1 MKTRAKRAAR
11 PAGTKKVAA
20 PEVSDT
26 DVEIPVDVLEE
37 SGIAAEAPAEDPEER
52 CISVEAPA
60 KDSSESTTTI
70 DSLAENCREGSTTV
84 EAPPKNCEEGGTTA
98 GAPAKNC
105 EAESGTTAGAPTNSE
120 NEIPMCSIAAD
131 ESAVGENIAAE
142 ALVGDRFRPIS
153 VSTQESVIVISDDDE
168 ADCTLGLGNSV
179 LIIEESYE
187 KSMLE
192 EKRSEEVVL
201 DEELAITFTRS
212 GNVMPHARYDC
223 TAHLFVR
230 SEHDTSTPLE
240 NNADVCDQ
248 CYCYLCDKPALQC
261 PYWTTVSICH
271 CNAHN
276 KSIFWKSQR
285 DAALAGI
292 LTIFDLDLTEIDAD
306 LRQGGFLLLTF
317 VHELTIEYNK
327 YLMGTRMARD
337 QFFPCTCVCHR
348 GHMRSSVPCPPC
360 TLYHTDIIIYSY
372 SEVYK
377 KVEEFLKKAEKE
389 KPKSAAVILLG
400 IVKELVFHKEPPL
413 AHQVGDPSS
422 SLRSATPILLRRILA
437 NLQKMLVLSGFPNT
451 LCDKF
456 IRFFQSLPLPPHC
469 YCFSNC
475 LNVLPWDDL
484 FLITI
489 LLGQNIT
496 GHRTRKGKK
505 EFLCEAISVI
515 QARVQKLEDEGNYK
529 HLVRYL
535 KAVRCNDMLPLQRL
549 REKIPFYMCKYGN
562 FPEAAQSLVQLK
574 CASCTVNVKLS
585 VADFALYLKM
595 FRTECCPS
603 GKYLTDQEEWTSLKG
618 NVLKRGVLIKLI
630 LRILYV
636 NPPLLE
642 SHKCWS
648 TLIQTW
654 CSGPIL
660 GPKGQ
665 LGPIAYP
672 EPNLDFQRSVMDIAF
687 PILEELRRQTH
698 VNLPQPFSVMPN
710 EAELILIVR
719 AFAQKLLFDP
729 KPPASVL
736 SIILAFG
743 KNTWALRDLLEAITP
758 RNDLVY
764 QFTQKLADELC
775 VQKQTA
781 LHAWSLNGSQ
791 YICDLI
797 YTFLMHLNML
807 VRSVGFHML
816 DILIENFHMLPWS
829 QQVACFLQN
838 KVSSSCIFFTP
849 AERNELKKKIE
860 VCQARR

>member
-1 MKTRAKRAAR
+1 MKTRAKRAAL

-20 PEVSDT
+20 SEVSDT
-26 DVEIPVDVLEE
+26 DVGVPVDVLEE
-37 SGIAAEAPAEDPEER
+37 SGIAAEAPVEDSEER
-52 CISVEAPA
+52 FISVEAPA

-70 DSLAENCREGSTTV
+70 DSLAENCREGGPTA
-84 EAPPKNCEEGGTTA
+84 EAPAKNCKEGGPTAGAPAKNCEEGGTTA
-98 GAPAKNC
+98 GAP
-105 EAESGTTAGAPTNSE
+105 TNSE
-120 NEIPMCSIAAD
+120 NKIPMCSKAAD
-131 ESAVGENIAAE
+131 ESAEGESIAAE
-142 ALVGDRFRPIS
+142 ALVGDRFRVVS
-153 VSTQESVIVISDDDE
+153 VSTQESVIIISDDDE

-179 LIIEESYE
+179 LIVEDSYE
-187 KSMLE
+187 KSLVE

-230 SEHDTSTPLE
+230 TEHDTSAPLE
-240 NNADVCDQ
+240 NNANVCDQ

-317 VHELTIEYNK
+317 VHELTVEYNK
-327 YLMGTRMARD
+327 YLMGTRMPRD

-348 GHMRSSVPCPPC
+348 GLTRSSVPCPPC

-372 SEVYK
+372 TEVYK
-377 KVEEFLKKAEKE
+377 KVEEFMKKAEKE

-413 AHQVGDPSS
+413 AHQIGDPSS

-505 EFLCEAISVI
+505 EFLCEAVPVI
-515 QARVQKLEDEGNYK
+515 QARVQKLEEEGNYK

-574 CASCTVNVKLS
+574 CASCTMNVKLS

-595 FRTECCPS
+595 FRTESCPS
-603 GKYLTDQEEWTSLKG
+603 GKYLTDQDEWTSLKG

-636 NPPLLE
+636 NPALLE
-642 SHKCWS
+642 SPKCWS

-654 CSGPIL
+654 CSSPVL

-736 SIILAFG
+736 SIMLAFG

-775 VQKQTA
+775 IQKQTA
-781 LHAWSLNGSQ
+781 LQAWLLHGSQ

-807 VRSVGFHML
+807 VRSVGFHMM
-816 DILIENFHMLPWS
+816 DILIDNFNMLPWS
-829 QQVACFLQN
+829 QQVADFLQN

>member
-105 EAESGTTAGAPTNSE
+105 EAGGTTAGAPAKNCEESGTTAGAPTNSE

-781 LHAWSLNGSQ
+781 LHA
-791 YICDLI
+791 
-797 YTFLMHLNML
+797 
-807 VRSVGFHML
+807 
-816 DILIENFHMLPWS
+816 LPWS